1 MDWEKSDTKKGLQV
15 ALTYP
20 TFQRPKDMTN
30 WRSSPGKK
38 LTYTAVIL
46 GPNTTSQWPYQSSK
60 LGSRWSPK
68 SSKEN
73 HVIPCQS
80 PPYLIWNDPL
90 NHFLFVH
97 ECGFASI
104 FGRYPLKLKRLA
116 WKFFLCRC
124 RCQFRMPL
132 FCHYFFA
139 WFWLW
144 ANLDQYPIIYIT
156 GSWTI
161 TDQQRRLT
169 ARKTFPCEEYLY
181 MCTQKSK
188 LAKTYRLRFR
198 SNTLFQPL
206 QLYWTKATHIQK
218 SATWGILVKP
228 LDYVSFDTKWFV
240 YTLWSGK
247 LSQWCLTC
255 FVWVRLFSWTFDFQV
270 FVASVQSMPSRS
282 EKLWPAVNHISRG
295 PDLWILILQFGGFVQ
310 ICSFFILCLESTV
323 SEEGFGPCN
332 QCSPSLDWGV
342 WTGTVSGSNI
352 ISVVIIVVL
361 ILLRPII
368 ILIWLPVQHH
378 DSQLQVVVVDGV
390 VAPDLLL
397 KVQEELLLLVRPWE
411 SAWLNRWTL
420 NTFWYEAATSFLPYL
435 WGRETR
441 SSAAQS

>member
-1 MDWEKSDTKKGLQV
+1 MTISIQQIGIQVKSKI
-15 ALTYP
+15 P
-20 TFQRPKDMTN
+20 
-30 WRSSPGKK
+30 
-38 LTYTAVIL
+38 
-46 GPNTTSQWPYQSSK
+46 
-60 LGSRWSPK
+60 
-68 SSKEN
+68 KEN
-73 HVIPCQS
+73 QVIPCQS

-90 NHFLFVH
+90 NHFFFVH

-104 FGRYPLKLKRLA
+104 FGRYPLKLKGLHA
-116 WKFFLCRC
+116 NSFCADADVNSECLCFAIIFLPGSDSE
-124 RCQFRMPL
+124 QTWTNTQL
-132 FCHYFFA
+132 
-139 WFWLW
+139 
-144 ANLDQYPIIYIT
+144 YIT

-169 ARKTFPCEEYLY
+169 ARKTFPCKEFLY
-181 MCTQKSK
+181 MCIQKSK

-206 QLYWTKATHIQK
+206 HLYWTKVTHLPK

-240 YTLWSGK
+240 YTLRQIEPVM
-247 LSQWCLTC
+247 LD
-255 FVWVRLFSWTFDFQV
+255 LFCVGQ
-270 FVASVQSMPSRS
+270 
-282 EKLWPAVNHISRG
+282 AVLLNI
-295 PDLWILILQFGGFVQ
+295 W
-310 ICSFFILCLESTV
+310 
-323 SEEGFGPCN
+323 
-332 QCSPSLDWGV
+332 SLDWGV
-342 WTGTVSGSNI
+342 WTGTVSGSSI
-352 ISVVIIVVL
+352 ISVVIFVVL

-411 SAWLNRWTL
+411 SAWLNPWTL